1 MKGFYLMGPF
11 QREHADI
18 LTAVQ
23 CWCTHHGDM
32 KGSSVCS
39 GEAREVQKRLFG
51 LRQPVLRRIVWQC
64 CNPSPNLRALR
75 LDIELEQWLQE
86 KTRSQAKP
94 AQCRLA
100 EKKLEES
107 ETLA

>member
-11 QREHADI
+11 QREHADF
-18 LTAVQ
+18 LTAGR
-23 CWCTHHGDM
+23 CWCKHHGDM
-32 KGSSVCS
+32 KGSAVCS

-64 CNPSPNLRALR
+64 CNPAPNLRASR
-75 LDIELEQWLQE
+75 LDSELEHWRAE
-86 KTRSQAKP
+86 KKHSQAKRAAKDKP
-94 AQCRLA
+94 
-100 EKKLEES
+100 EES